1 MAMNMI
7 QRYTKT
13 EVWEVGSNKAPGSPV
28 IQATSGFPSA
38 GGAPRPGVTI
48 TGSGD
53 YVPPNVTVGPY
64 TLSAAAGVRG
74 GVGLGATK
82 ATVAIDGAF
91 AFDVTGATNAIA
103 AGVVIYAVGTA
114 PNVTSLTTTAST
126 NTPFGI
132 VDRFIGEKSGTQTSV
147 FIGRFVDLTA

>member
-13 EVWEVGSNKAPGSPV
+13 EVWEVGTNKAPGMPV
-28 IQATSGFPSA
+28 LQATSGFPAS
-38 GGAPRPGVTI
+38 GSAPRPGVTI

-53 YVPPNVTVGPY
+53 YVPPAATTGPY
-64 TLSAAAGVRG
+64 TMTAAAGVRG

-103 AGVVIYAVGTA
+103 SGTVIYAVGTA
-114 PNVTSLTTTAST
+114 PNVTSLTTTST
-126 NTPFGI
+126 GNTPFGI
-132 VDRFIGEKSGTQTSV
+132 VDRFLGEKSGTQTSV
-147 FIGRFVDLTA
+147 FVGRFVDLTA